1 MDNQRSGEL
10 AGKVAVV
17 TGSSGIGLGAALKL
31 ADLGATVYLCG
42 IDDTHN
48 RNAAAAIG
56 GRSVHVEKLDVSNAQ
71 QVAGLAEKIAAAES
85 GVDILVNTAAI
96 QPYGTIETTTLEDWQ
111 RVMSVNLT
119 SYFLTSQALYPLMK
133 GRGGASIIHLAS
145 VQGHSNQRNVLAYAT
160 SKGAVHALTRAMA
173 VDCARDGV
181 RVNSISPGSI
191 RTPMLEFA
199 AREMA
204 APGVSMEDTLRGFGA
219 GHPIG
224 RIGTIE
230 EVAELI
236 AYLAGPRSAFS
247 TGADYAI
254 DGGLRAQLGVQ

>member
-1 MDNQRSGEL
+1 MNQEL

-31 ADLGATVYLCG
+31 AGLGARVYVCG
-42 IDDTHN
+42 NSEEHN
-48 RNAAAAIG
+48 ARARERTAGTSISVEAVDVG
-56 GRSVHVEKLDVSNAQ
+56 DEGEVERLVGRVRADGPDVHV
-71 QVAGLAEKIAAAES
+71 
-85 GVDILVNTAAI
+85 LVNAAAI
-96 QPYGTIETTTLEDWQ
+96 QPYGTIETTGPADWDM
-111 RVMSVNLT
+111 VMRVNLR
-119 SYFLTSQALYPLMK
+119 SYYLMSHFLYPIMK
-133 GRGGASIIHLAS
+133 GRPGASIIHLAS
-145 VQGHSNQRNVLAYAT
+145 VQGHCNQRNVMAYAT

-173 VDCARDGV
+173 VDCAHDGV

-199 AREMA
+199 ARALMS
-204 APGVSMEDTLRGFGA
+204 PGGSLEETIERFGA

-224 RIGTIE
+224 RVGTID

-236 AYLAGPRSAFS
+236 AYLATPRSAFC
-247 TGADYAI
+247 TGSDFAV